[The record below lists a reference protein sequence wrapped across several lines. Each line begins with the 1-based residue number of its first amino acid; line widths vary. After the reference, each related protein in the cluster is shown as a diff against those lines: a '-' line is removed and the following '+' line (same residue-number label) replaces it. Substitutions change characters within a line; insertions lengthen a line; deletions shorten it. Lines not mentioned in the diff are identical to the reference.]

1 MGVKKL
7 QEQIYEALDD
17 SIFDMQEKMV
27 EVTTKMKKTDKADD
41 KDNWDT
47 MMRYKG
53 HLKKKVA
60 RARMKMAQ
68 LETVMKLYFA
78 GKDLDDSDSSSDSD

>member
-1 MGVKKL
+1 
-7 QEQIYEALDD
+7 
-17 SIFDMQEKMV
+17 MQEKMV

-60 RARMKMAQ
+60 RARMKRAQ
-68 LETVMKLYFA
+68 L
-78 GKDLDDSDSSSDSD
+78 

>member
-1 MGVKKL
+1 MEVKKL
-7 QEQIYEALDD
+7 QEQKYEALDD

-27 EVTTKMKKTDKADD
+27 EVTTKMKKTDRADD

-53 HLKKKVA
+53 HLKEKVA

-68 LETVMKLYFA
+68 L
-78 GKDLDDSDSSSDSD
+78 